1 MTDSGKILIVEDSE
15 ENILFLQQILEDHGY
30 EYDVTRNGTEA
41 LAAMDK
47 ERPALV
53 LLDIMMP
60 KKSGATVLRRMKS
73 LPELQDVP
81 VIVVTGTGEI
91 TGVDMHTGD
100 EQEKK
105 TYKDD
110 FNREFGQ
117 ELRKRIFG
125 LEPDGFVDK
134 PIDPL
139 LLVDKIKELLP

>member
-1 MTDSGKILIVEDSE
+1 MTNNGKILIVEDSE

-30 EYDVTRNGTEA
+30 TYDVTRNGNEA
-41 LAAMDK
+41 LEAMDK
-47 ERPALV
+47 ETPALV

-60 KKSGATVLRRMKS
+60 KKSGATVLRRMKTT
-73 LPELQDVP
+73 PELQTVP

-91 TGVDMHTGD
+91 TGVDMHTG
-100 EQEKK
+100 EQEEKK

-117 ELRKRIFG
+117 ELRKRIFT

-139 LLVDKIKELLP
+139 LLVEKIRELIP

>member
-1 MTDSGKILIVEDSE
+1 MTATGKILIVEDSE
-15 ENILFLQQILEDHGY
+15 ENILFLRQILEDHGY
-30 EYDVTRNGTEA
+30 DYNVTRNGAEA
-41 LAAMDK
+41 LASMEQ
-47 ERPALV
+47 ERPSLV

-60 KKSGATVLRRMKS
+60 KKSGATVLRRMKT
-73 LPELQDVP
+73 LPELQEIP

-91 TGVDMHTGD
+91 TGVDMHTG
-100 EQEKK
+100 EELEKK

-125 LEPDGFVDK
+125 MEPDGFVDK

-139 LLVDKIKELLP
+139 LLVEKIQDLIS

>member
-1 MTDSGKILIVEDSE
+1 MAISGKILIVEDSE
-15 ENILFLQQILEDHGY
+15 ENILFLKQILEDHGY
-30 EYDVTRNGTEA
+30 EYDVTRNGKEA
-41 LAAMDK
+41 LASMA
-47 ERPALV
+47 EARPSLV

-60 KKSGATVLRRMKS
+60 KQSGATVLRRMKMT
-73 LPELQDVP
+73 PELEDVP

-91 TGVDMHTGD
+91 TGVDMHTGE
-100 EQEKK
+100 EQEKS

-125 LEPDGFVDK
+125 LEPDGFIDK

-139 LLVDKIKELLP
+139 LLVEKIEELIS